1 MGGVGGDAGGDELS
15 AAVVVGVSCSRDC
28 KYTAGSVVSGVLGL
42 PVLRLPALSLA
53 PLGVMEA
60 SVTFD
65 TDGDRELGKSGFGL
79 LGDLELLQGDARSPG
94 DVVMSMSAESCTP
107 SDCFCGRE
115 VGLEGLWFANNGFG
129 LVDTSSPVPPSLLPL
144 ELGSFRLGA
153 GVITST
159 LALESSSESEA
170 QGSKGGFG
178 ILPLCIV
185 FEVCTFPSV
194 LARRKSCAP
203 FSFSVGIALNR

>member
-15 AAVVVGVSCSRDC
+15 AAVVVVGVSCSRDC

-42 PVLRLPALSLA
+42 PVLLRLPALSLA

-65 TDGDRELGKSGFGL
+65 TGDRELGKSGFGL
-79 LGDLELLQGDARSPG
+79 GDRELLQGDARSPG
-94 DVVMSMSAESCTP
+94 DVVMSAESCTP

-203 FSFSVGIALNR
+203 FSFSVGIALTR